1 MAAQTNNQR
10 QAKWRK
16 RHLVKA
22 RAVGREAQQNRRDDA
37 RAAKETVIEW
47 PTIPDNQGA
56 AFCTWATETLRV
68 PDGHPAHGA
77 PFTLP
82 DYLAAFFVDAL
93 AVDTHEAALI
103 IARKNGKSSS
113 VAALLACFMVGCL
126 RRPGFRV
133 GVASINREKS
143 FELKEQIRALKDA
156 AKLDDLQVWRRGA
169 QGVTGPGGSSID
181 FVSAD
186 KNAGAASSWDIA
198 VIDEIG
204 LLSEQSRGLVNS
216 MRSSVSAKRGK
227 FLSLSIWGDGPFC
240 GEIVERRAHEGV
252 CVHLY
257 QAEEGAA
264 LDSAEAW
271 DAANPGLKAGIKSRD
286 YMVSESRRVA
296 SSVSDQPAY
305 RAYDLNLPQSPSRE
319 QVCAPS
325 DWERCTVRHSSELPE
340 RRGECHVGV
349 DIGGSAS
356 MCAAAAWWRETGR
369 LELFAAFPSR
379 PGLAERGTSDGVGNA
394 YVESAARGELRI
406 FDGRVTP
413 AGDFIRH
420 VAAALAGCEIAGAAS
435 DQFRRAEVEEILEA
449 EPDEIPW
456 LWFWRRQGSGPT
468 GSSDCRALQRAVL
481 NGEIKTLR
489 GLLMPMALRSTI
501 LKRDSNGNPSLHRGG
516 SGARID
522 VLSATTLAIGL
533 AASSRV
539 GGFSIS
545 QVPF

>member
-1 MAAQTNNQR
+1 
-10 QAKWRK
+10 
-16 RHLVKA
+16 
-22 RAVGREAQQNRRDDA
+22 
-37 RAAKETVIEW
+37 
-47 PTIPDNQGA
+47 
-56 AFCTWATETLRV
+56 
-68 PDGHPAHGA
+68 
-77 PFTLP
+77 
-82 DYLAAFFVDAL
+82 
-93 AVDTHEAALI
+93 
-103 IARKNGKSSS
+103 
-113 VAALLACFMVGCL
+113 
-126 RRPGFRV
+126 
-133 GVASINREKS
+133 
-143 FELKEQIRALKDA
+143 
-156 AKLDDLQVWRRGA
+156 
-169 QGVTGPGGSSID
+169 
-181 FVSAD
+181 
-186 KNAGAASSWDIA
+186 
-198 VIDEIG
+198 
-204 LLSEQSRGLVNS
+204 
-216 MRSSVSAKRGK
+216 
-227 FLSLSIWGDGPFC
+227 
-240 GEIVERRAHEGV
+240 
-252 CVHLY
+252 
-257 QAEEGAA
+257 
-264 LDSAEAW
+264 
-271 DAANPGLKAGIKSRD
+271 
-286 YMVSESRRVA
+286 
-296 SSVSDQPAY
+296 
-305 RAYDLNLPQSPSRE
+305 
-319 QVCAPS
+319 
-325 DWERCTVRHSSELPE
+325 
-340 RRGECHVGV
+340 
-349 DIGGSAS
+349 

-413 AGDFIRH
+413 AGDFIHH

>member
-1 MAAQTNNQR
+1 MAALTNKQR
-10 QAKWRK
+10 QSRWRK

-47 PTIPDNQGA
+47 PTIPANQGA
-56 AFCTWATETLRV
+56 AFCTWAAENLRV
-68 PDGHPAHGA
+68 PNGHPAAGS
-77 PFTLP
+77 PFILP
-82 DYLAAFFVDAL
+82 GFLAAFFIDAL
-93 AVDTHEAALI
+93 DEKTNEAALI

-198 VIDEIG
+198 VCDEIG

-216 MRSSVSAKRGK
+216 MRSSVSAKAGK
-227 FLSLSIWGDGPFC
+227 FLSLSIWGDGPFVP
-240 GEIVERRAHEGV
+240 EIVARRDDPGV
-252 CVHLY
+252 VVHLY
-257 QAEEGAA
+257 QAAEGCA

-271 DAANPGLKAGIKSRD
+271 EAANPGLGSIKSRD

-305 RAYDLNLPQSPSRE
+305 RAYDLNLPQSPTRE

-325 DWERCTVRHSSELPE
+325 DWERCTVQNPSELPP
-340 RRGECHVGV
+340 RAGPCHVGV

-369 LELFAAFPSR
+369 LELFAGFPSR
-379 PGLAERGTSDGVGNA
+379 PGLAERGVADGVGGS
-394 YVESAARGELRI
+394 YVESASRGELRI

-420 VAAALAGCEIAGAAS
+420 VAAKLAGAEVSGAAS
-435 DQFRRAEVEEILEA
+435 DQYRRSEVEEILEA

-481 NGEIKTLR
+481 TGEIKTLR